1 MTMHAVVL
9 LRGAGAGAGAGAGLS
24 LDWIHPSTLL
34 LARCS
39 CTEYRAW
46 PWPMDDKAAGASG
59 RLLVGSFSDGR
70 GSEPIPLDR
79 SLSEIKHYV
88 LVVRKE
94 CHESQ
99 CDNFA
104 VLLRSSSCAVSL
116 DASDFDGSRPSH
128 G

>member
-1 MTMHAVVL
+1 M
-9 LRGAGAGAGAGAGLS
+9 
-24 LDWIHPSTLL
+24 
-34 LARCS
+34 
-39 CTEYRAW
+39 
-46 PWPMDDKAAGASG
+46 DKAAGASG

-99 CDNFA
+99 CDNSCCCYGRPA
-104 VLLRSSSCAVSL
+104 VPCLWTQVISTGLGHPMDDGPAGARRVSL
-116 DASDFDGSRPSH
+116 CR
-128 G
+128 